1 MNKKKVLPYLF
12 ILLICLAFT
21 SCHTAEM
28 PAFARNN
35 ACVNN
40 PVRDTLFITLRDYED
55 QWVNVRIKSN
65 DTDFVG
71 RDQVRNGRVWFDIRR
86 LPTAYYTVQIEV
98 MDLSFL
104 QHIWHERTF

>member
-1 MNKKKVLPYLF
+1 MKRMNVLFCQLF
-12 ILLICLAFT
+12 LLVLLFFV
-21 SCHTAEM
+21 SCHTAEL

-65 DTDFVG
+65 DTDFTG
-71 RDQVRNGRVWFDIRR
+71 RDQVTNGRVWFDIGR
-86 LPTAYYTVQIEV
+86 LPTGYYTVRIEV
-98 MDLSFL
+98 LDLSFI